1 VWLNRFTTHSI
12 GEHWRPGID
21 PRITT
26 AILSDALDA
35 AGWRNQVMSAAI
47 RPLVKGMRASG
58 HAATVAFGPVD
69 HDVDAPY
76 DEMIAFIDG
85 LDRGAVVVAATG
97 SSERSAFWGEL
108 FSTAAIARGAA
119 GLVCDGY
126 IRDTPGI
133 EELGFAAFAPGSRP
147 IDMRARM
154 EVTARGAAVEC
165 GGVAV
170 APGDL
175 VLADDD
181 GVVVVPQEV
190 EADVLARATEKA
202 ERESTVRDELL
213 AGATLREVWDRH
225 RVL

>member
-1 VWLNRFTTHSI
+1 
-12 GEHWRPGID
+12 
-21 PRITT
+21 
-26 AILSDALDA
+26 LSDALDA
-35 AGWRNQVMSAAI
+35 AGWRDQVLSGAI
-47 RPLVKGMRASG
+47 HPLVKGMRASG
-58 HAATVAFGPVD
+58 RAATVAFGPVD
-69 HDVDAPY
+69 HDLDAPY

-85 LDRGAVVVAATG
+85 LERGAVVVAATG
-97 SSERSAFWGEL
+97 PSERSAFWGEL
-108 FSTAAIARGAA
+108 FSTAAMARGAA

-126 IRDTPGI
+126 LRDTPGI
-133 EELGFAAFAPGSRP
+133 ERLGFAAFAPGSRP

-154 EVTARGAAVEC
+154 EVTTHGTVVKC

-181 GVVVVPQEV
+181 GVVVVPQDA

-202 ERESTVRDELL
+202 ARESTVREELL

>member
-1 VWLNRFTTHSI
+1 
-12 GEHWRPGID
+12 
-21 PRITT
+21 
-26 AILSDALDA
+26 LSDALDA
-35 AGWRNQVMSAAI
+35 AGRRNQVMSATI
-47 RPLVKGMRASG
+47 RPLVKGTCARG

-69 HDVDAPY
+69 HDVEAAY

-97 SSERSAFWGEL
+97 PSERSAFWGEL

-133 EELGFAAFAPGSRP
+133 EELGFPAFAPGSRP
-147 IDMRARM
+147 IDMRGRM

-165 GGVAV
+165 AGVGV

-175 VLADDD
+175 VLADAD
-181 GVVVVPQEV
+181 GVVVVPQDV
-190 EADVLARATEKA
+190 EADVLARATERA

>member
-1 VWLNRFTTHSI
+1 M
-12 GEHWRPGID
+12 D
-21 PRITT
+21 PRIST

-35 AGWRNQVMSAAI
+35 AGRRDQVLSAAI

-58 HAATVAFGPVD
+58 RAATVAFGPVD
-69 HDVDAPY
+69 HDSEAPY
-76 DEMIAFIDG
+76 DEMIALIDG
-85 LDRGAVVVAATG
+85 LERGAVVVAGTG
-97 SSERSAFWGEL
+97 PSERAAFWGEL
-108 FSTAAIARGAA
+108 FTTAALGRGAA

-126 IRDTPGI
+126 LRDTPGI
-133 EELGFAAFAPGSRP
+133 EELGLPAFAPGSRP

-154 EVTARGAAVEC
+154 EVTARNVPVEC
-165 GGVAV
+165 GGVTV

-181 GVVVVPQEV
+181 GVVVVPQAV
-190 EADVLARATEKA
+190 EAEVLQRATEKA
-202 ERESTVRDELL
+202 ERESTVMDELL